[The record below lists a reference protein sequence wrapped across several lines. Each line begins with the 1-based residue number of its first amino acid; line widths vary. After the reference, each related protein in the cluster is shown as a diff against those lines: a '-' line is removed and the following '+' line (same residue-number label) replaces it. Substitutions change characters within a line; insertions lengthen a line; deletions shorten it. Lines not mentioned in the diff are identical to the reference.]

1 MSKAKKVVNVET
13 QADSVEVTNPA
24 IDNELAKF
32 TTMSAKIRY
41 LNSQR
46 MSRGAIA
53 KKLNI
58 RYQWVRNVLITE
70 VGKPKEVIA

>member
-1 MSKAKKVVNVET
+1 MSKAKQVQNVQTSDEVVVNEID
-13 QADSVEVTNPA
+13 QALV
-24 IDNELAKF
+24 KF

-41 LNSQR
+41 LNSMN

-70 VGKPKEVIA
+70 VNKPKESI